1 MNFALKSANVYIFVI
16 SLGRKILLSCGV
28 FPLRRKREREREE
41 TFPLSPSF
49 LFQRVGGERSTSS
62 RRNEGARERE
72 REGGRASWLVSE
84 RRKGGDR
91 GRATFL
97 GVEAQEATWRIDRVA
112 LASTTT
118 PLSSHPV

>member
-1 MNFALKSANVYIFVI
+1 MYIYIFVI

-72 REGGRASWLVSE
+72 REREGERASWLVSE

>member
-1 MNFALKSANVYIFVI
+1 M
-16 SLGRKILLSCGV
+16 
-28 FPLRRKREREREE
+28 
-41 TFPLSPSF
+41 
-49 LFQRVGGERSTSS
+49 GGEQSTSS
-62 RRNEGARERE
+62 RRNEGVRRERE
-72 REGGRASWLVSE
+72 RGRASWLASE